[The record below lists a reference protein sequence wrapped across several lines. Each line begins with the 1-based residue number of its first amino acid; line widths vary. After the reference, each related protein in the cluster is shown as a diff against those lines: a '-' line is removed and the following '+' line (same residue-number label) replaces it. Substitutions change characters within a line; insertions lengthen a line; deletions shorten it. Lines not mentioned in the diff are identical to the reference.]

1 MRKLFMTSQT
11 EKQISTIRLLPNIP
25 RIKGNQIM
33 KFGQLIEYYNI
44 KILFFKYHTKNEG
57 VRLVCRT
64 DFGF

>member
-1 MRKLFMTSQT
+1 MTSQT
-11 EKQISTIRLLPNIP
+11 EKQISKIRLLPNIP

>member
-11 EKQISTIRLLPNIP
+11 EKQISTIRLLTNIP

-33 KFGQLIEYYNI
+33 KFGQLIEYNM
-44 KILFFKYHTKNEG
+44 KILFFKNHTENEG

>member
-25 RIKGNQIM
+25 RIKGNQMM
-33 KFGQLIEYYNI
+33 KFGQLIEYNM